1 MWPFG
6 WFRNLFQR
14 KQPRPLDE
22 GVTEKAFG
30 VTPVTSRLMK
40 SNIELWWALYTDAP
54 PWETDCVKSIGLPS
68 AIGRELAWF
77 AMSEFSVSVSG
88 GPRGEYLNKRLQAIS
103 GKFCDDLETGLCLGY
118 VAFRPYMERGQLII
132 DCSGP
137 TAFTP
142 VAFDGDGNAI
152 SGVFEVHGK
161 QGKETYTRLEYHGF
175 EYNDDGSSVY
185 VVRNKAYK
193 GDAGSGVEVN
203 LDVVDEWRDILPE
216 QRIANLEKP
225 LFAYFANP
233 SSNNIEPGSKVGVSV
248 YGGEPNTVLLQQ
260 ADEQWERLLW
270 EFKSGERK
278 IFTDGKKVGAGQFI
292 DRLFQRGD
300 FTAEGNL
307 FEQFS
312 PEFRNDPLY
321 KGFQQILQRLELNVG
336 LSFGTLSDQ
345 QNTVQLTA
353 TAILAAKN
361 RQRITVHAIQ
371 NAMEQTIDGLLYAM
385 NAYCDLWHLA
395 PSGEYEA
402 AYNWGDG
409 VMDDPDTIRQD
420 KAMML
425 QEISAGITNPWEYR
439 VAFKKESMEEAKA
452 NLPGMEDM
460 ADQTPQQE
468 VE

>member
-40 SNIELWWALYTDAP
+40 SNIELWWALYTNQP
-54 PWETDCVKSIGLPS
+54 PWETDCVKSIGLPG
-68 AIGRELAWF
+68 AIGRELARF
-77 AMSEFSVSVSG
+77 AMAEFGVTVSG
-88 GPRGEYLNKRLQAIS
+88 GPRGEYLNDRLQTFAGS
-103 GKFCDDLETGLCLGY
+103 FQKNLELGLCLGG
-118 VAFRPYMERGQLII
+118 VAFRPYIERGQLMI
-132 DCSGP
+132 DATGA
-137 TAFTP
+137 TAFAP
-142 VAFDGDGNAI
+142 VEFDGAGNAI
-152 SGVFEVHGK
+152 AGVFRETAT
-161 QGKETYTRLEYHGF
+161 QRKETYTRLEFHGF
-175 EYNDDGSSVY
+175 EYNEDGSNVY
-185 VVRNKAYK
+185 VIRNKAYK
-193 GDAGSGVEVN
+193 GDGGAEVELN
-203 LDVVDEWRDILPE
+203 VVDKWRDILPE

-233 SSNNIEPGSKVGVSV
+233 SSNDIEPGAQVGVSV

-270 EFKSGERK
+270 EFRSGERK
-278 IFTDGKKVGAGQFI
+278 IFTDGKKVGAGQFV

-300 FTAEGNL
+300 FTADGNL
-307 FEQFS
+307 FEPFS

-321 KGFQQILQRLELNVG
+321 HGFQYILQRLEYNVG
-336 LSFGTLSDQ
+336 LSFGTMSDPQ
-345 QNTVQLTA
+345 SVEKTA
-353 TAILAAKN
+353 TEILAAKN

-385 NAYCDLWHLA
+385 NAYCDLYGLA
-395 PSGEYEA
+395 PAGEYEA
-402 AYNWGDG
+402 SYNWGDG

-439 VAFKKESMEEAKA
+439 VAFKRESEEEAKA
-452 NLPGMEDM
+452 NLPGVEDM
-460 ADQTPQQE
+460 TDQTPQQE

>member
-40 SNIELWWALYTDAP
+40 SNIELWWALYTNQP
-54 PWETDCVKSIGLPS
+54 PWETDCVKSIGLPG
-68 AIGRELAWF
+68 AIGRELVRF
-77 AMSEFSVSVSG
+77 AMAEFGVTVSG
-88 GPRGEYLNKRLQAIS
+88 GPRGEYLNKRLQEFS
-103 GKFCDDLETGLCLGY
+103 WKFREKLEMGLCLGG
-118 VAFRPYMERGQLII
+118 VAFRPYIERGQLMI
-132 DCSGP
+132 DATGA
-137 TAFTP
+137 TAFAP
-142 VAFDGDGNAI
+142 VEFDGAGNAI
-152 SGVFEVHGK
+152 AGVFRETAT
-161 QGKETYTRLEYHGF
+161 QRKETYTRLEFHGF
-175 EYNDDGSSVY
+175 EYNEDGTSVY
-185 VVRNKAYK
+185 VIRNKAYK
-193 GDAGSGVEVN
+193 GDGGAEVELN
-203 LDVVDEWRDILPE
+203 VVDKWRDILPE

-225 LFAYFANP
+225 LFSYFANP
-233 SSNNIEPGSKVGVSV
+233 SSNDIEPGAQVGVSV

-270 EFKSGERK
+270 EFRSGERK

-307 FEQFS
+307 FELFS

-321 KGFQQILQRLELNVG
+321 HGFQYILQRLEYNVG
-336 LSFGTLSDQ
+336 LSFGTMSDPQ
-345 QNTVQLTA
+345 SVEKTA
-353 TAILAAKN
+353 TEILAAKN

-460 ADQTPQQE
+460 TDQTPQQE
-468 VE
+468 IE